1 MLSWTEM
8 LQIFNC
14 GIGYI
19 IIIPADKSEDVI
31 DRLRALHFPA
41 WEIGRVERRADAQ
54 EEQVQVLSLPE

>member
-1 MLSWTEM
+1 M

-31 DRLRALHFPA
+31 DRLRALQFPA